1 MPSPS
6 NKPARKNLPGK
17 KAPRKIAPPTRKIP
31 PNKTETLYPTRKK
44 TSHKTTLRKSHKE
57 TEVMELK
64 LIETKRIYYCSF
76 FRRCIWNFFGDKKFS
91 ITNANCKS
99 GLTEKDF
106 FATIFPPKIWEKISR
121 FVSSSFCSFPKN
133 LKGFTIKRSL
143 NGRP

>member
-76 FRRCIWNFFGDKKFS
+76 FRNSVFG
-91 ITNANCKS
+91 
-99 GLTEKDF
+99 
-106 FATIFPPKIWEKISR
+106 ISLEIR
-121 FVSSSFCSFPKN
+121 N
-133 LKGFTIKRSL
+133 LV
-143 NGRP
+143 